1 MKLICALIAVILF
14 SAAVISFFNYITEDD
29 EYEKR
34 KIKIKGFTYIFF
46 FALAMSVMNVV
57 L

>member
-1 MKLICALIAVILF
+1 MKFICAIIAVVLF
-14 SAAVISFFNYITEDD
+14 SAAVVSFFQYITEDD

-34 KIKIKGFTYIFF
+34 KIKIKGFTYVFF

>member
-1 MKLICALIAVILF
+1 MKFICAIIAVVLF
-14 SAAVISFFNYITEDD
+14 SAAVVSFFQYITEDD

-46 FALAMSVMNVV
+46 FALTMSVMNVV